1 MQTNSHQ
8 QDLVSRLFFHL
19 ENALFT
25 QCDSEFSLG
34 YREAAINAAKAV
46 IDQLKTLGVN
56 AQDVIR
62 SAEKAAVKSLSK

>member
-1 MQTNSHQ
+1 
-8 QDLVSRLFFHL
+8 L

-34 YREAAINAAKAV
+34 YREAAIDAAKAV

-56 AQDVIR
+56 AQDVLR